1 MRPLQLVALALM
13 LAAGWARPASA
24 WGPYTHVAIGREALE
39 TVEATPGSPMRFLLK
54 EPCRTLFL
62 AGSMGCDMTFS
73 VNSFGK
79 DDRAFDRLLH
89 NPELCRRQVRA
100 AAKTGN
106 AGQMAFAL
114 GWYAH
119 VLADRVMR
127 QPGGVIYRNVFELD
141 PATQKAVGGDVAEL
155 NKIAIDAI
163 LAREHPRILTTVPRF
178 DLDLLAGSLRATGGS
193 ELPATDAALRERLA
207 NYIAS
212 FTSAIVSLREISRSL
227 AANQKAF
234 PELASAL
241 SETSEGGLERVPG
254 IAESARVICS
264 RLAPLVPAGLA
275 ADGSGLRPPPP
286 PATLGFWDRVTSSLT
301 RRSRSA
307 LQGDGL
313 SSQALRGFLDGC
325 LRAMNALGL
334 ARESTRRARLMAT
347 FLGEMV
353 SGKRD
358 WEGVKAVVRAAMR
371 PRKSGETVDD
381 PSDTLSP
388 EDAPLDGTP

>member
-1 MRPLQLVALALM
+1 MRRSRLLALALT
-13 LAAGWARPASA
+13 LATWWARPAAA

-39 TVEATPGSPMRFLLK
+39 AVEASPRSPLRFLLT

-62 AGSMGCDMTFS
+62 AGSMGADMTFS

-79 DDRAFDRLLH
+79 DNRAFDRLLH
-89 NPELCRRQVRA
+89 NPELCRRQVQSAVQARD
-100 AAKTGN
+100 
-106 AGQMAFAL
+106 AGQLAIAL
-114 GWYAH
+114 GWYSH
-119 VLADRVMR
+119 ILADRVMR

-141 PATQKAVGGDVAEL
+141 AATQKAVGGDVAEL

-163 LAREHPRILTTVPRF
+163 LARENPRILTTMPRF
-178 DLDLLAGSLRATGGS
+178 ELDLLARSLRATGGT
-193 ELPATDAALRERLA
+193 ELPATDAALRERL
-207 NYIAS
+207 NGYVAS
-212 FTSAIVSLREISRSL
+212 FTSATVSLREICRSL
-227 AANQKAF
+227 AANNRAF

-241 SETSEGGLERVPG
+241 SETTEGRPEQVPG
-254 IAESARVICS
+254 IAASARVICS
-264 RLAPLVPAGLA
+264 RLAPLVPEDLA
-275 ADGSGLRPPPP
+275 ANGSGIRPPPP
-286 PATLGFWDRVTSSLT
+286 PAALGFWDRVTSSLT

-313 SSQALRGFLDGC
+313 GSRALRGFLDGC

-371 PRKSGETVDD
+371 PAKGGKDTSD
-381 PSDTLSP
+381 PADALSP
-388 EDAPLDGTP
+388 DEAPLDGAP